1 MLKALMTKG
10 PKLDHLPRQVD
21 EIAFLYSK
29 GKVVCNIKSKK
40 EKVNSLAKADS
51 RMAVYCSTR

>member
-1 MLKALMTKG
+1 MIKG

>member
-1 MLKALMTKG
+1 MLKTLMIKG
-10 PKLDHLPRQVD
+10 PKLDHLHRQMG
-21 EIAFLYSK
+21 EMAFLYSK

-40 EKVNSLAKADS
+40 EKIIVWPKPNS